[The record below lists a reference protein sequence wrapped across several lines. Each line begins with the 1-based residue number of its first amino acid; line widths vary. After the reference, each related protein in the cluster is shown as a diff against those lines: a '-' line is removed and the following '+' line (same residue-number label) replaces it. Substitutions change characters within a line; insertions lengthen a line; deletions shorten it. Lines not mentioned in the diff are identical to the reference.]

1 MWFINAESHKR
12 VFKIHPHHTCSLP
25 PPHPSPCEPLGSQA
39 GSGIPGAMCQQSKCV
54 LTPEPLIEAL
64 SPEDYLARNLLASN
78 NDVDCLGFSAVH
90 TLVPPGGGHRHC
102 FFLLLLFKTF
112 PTHQTRRLLL
122 SCLQVQ
128 ESQKIH
134 VHKNQSSNG
143 LTK

>member
-1 MWFINAESHKR
+1 MLRATNESLKFTHTTHAVR
-12 VFKIHPHHTCSLP
+12 PHTT
-25 PPHPSPCEPLGSQA
+25 PHPVSPWVHRLALEFHGS
-39 GSGIPGAMCQQSKCV
+39 GAMCQQSKCV
-54 LTPEPLIEAL
+54 LTLEPLIEAL

-90 TLVPPGGGHRHC
+90 TPVPPGGGHRHC